1 MFYKRI
7 KKTAI
12 MHFDTLLSLCLTLEF
27 AVKLYCPCPKK
38 SVSIAFF
45 YWPSTDMA
53 REPPGKRGFV
63 FVKDG
68 RQHHQGNVF
77 FLDSFEKFFYFL
89 KFSRYVF

>member
-12 MHFDTLLSLCLTLEF
+12 MHFDTLLPLCLTLEF
-27 AVKLYCPCPKK
+27 AVKLYPPPQKIL
-38 SVSIAFF
+38 IAFF
-45 YWPSTDMA
+45 YWPRTDMA

-68 RQHHQGNVF
+68 R
-77 FLDSFEKFFYFL
+77 
-89 KFSRYVF
+89 